1 MPKINKNTNIAPP
14 QELIEALRAI
24 NEQREPKI
32 AKLEANA
39 EAWLDAFSEKID
51 YCHEMLYSKGIK
63 IASLIGNLREQTIKL
78 ALLATSVVLV
88 PRGASAPSIE
98 YEEQTVITLKAI
110 KWAASVALHSF
121 KNSIKLA
128 QSLSESPNEEYLN
141 KIMSRLGEG
150 KGKGVTRRD
159 LCKSIGYKLMSYQLD
174 ALMAPLVESDEI
186 LLTRSSNGKG
196 ILYSLNP
203 KHPNYFKRKNK

>member
-1 MPKINKNTNIAPP
+1 
-14 QELIEALRAI
+14 
-24 NEQREPKI
+24 
-32 AKLEANA
+32 
-39 EAWLDAFSEKID
+39 
-51 YCHEMLYSKGIK
+51 
-63 IASLIGNLREQTIKL
+63 
-78 ALLATSVVLV
+78 
-88 PRGASAPSIE
+88 
-98 YEEQTVITLKAI
+98 
-110 KWAASVALHSF
+110 
-121 KNSIKLA
+121 
-128 QSLSESPNEEYLN
+128 
-141 KIMSRLGEG
+141 MSRLGEG